1 MLYSRIYN
9 SQQQYKSFNCIIP
22 DVTLTDTK
30 DCHPGQLF
38 LLITSKFSLTSC
50 IIFNLVSSAEKGNSN
65 KKVNKYKAKSW
76 KQVPGSLMKEAIR
89 SYQFSCH
96 RQIIRHTTLTNIPVI
111 QPHTPLTLSLA
122 QGNII
127 HHFASSKI
135 SILTKFKPN
144 LACIC
149 QLFEQY
155 SDICETNHKWTQFY
169 DSISSPIRQK
179 GETVSN

>member
-1 MLYSRIYN
+1 MSHWLTRRTAILDSFFYQLPQN
-9 SQQQYKSFNCIIP
+9 SHWLLASFSIWFHR
-22 DVTLTDTK
+22 LK
-30 DCHPGQLF
+30 
-38 LLITSKFSLTSC
+38 
-50 IIFNLVSSAEKGNSN
+50 KGNSN

-135 SILTKFKPN
+135 SILTKFKLN